1 MPSSLAA
8 TPGLLP
14 YRRTT
19 RGRAHAQ
26 DVELGEQRVAL
37 ATTLGRPAQRLE
49 RVEGEHGLERQL
61 AGMRRRE
68 RLGERISCRAGVPEL
83 GVRDAGDLVQERL
96 QQPVRG
102 NLRRVGLGPQRAEA
116 REGVLEELR
125 RLLRAAGV
133 TSV

>member
-1 MPSSLAA
+1 
-8 TPGLLP
+8 
-14 YRRTT
+14 
-19 RGRAHAQ
+19 
-26 DVELGEQRVAL
+26 
-37 ATTLGRPAQRLE
+37 
-49 RVEGEHGLERQL
+49 
-61 AGMRRRE
+61 
-68 RLGERISCRAGVPEL
+68 
-83 GVRDAGDLVQERL
+83 VRDAGDLVQERL